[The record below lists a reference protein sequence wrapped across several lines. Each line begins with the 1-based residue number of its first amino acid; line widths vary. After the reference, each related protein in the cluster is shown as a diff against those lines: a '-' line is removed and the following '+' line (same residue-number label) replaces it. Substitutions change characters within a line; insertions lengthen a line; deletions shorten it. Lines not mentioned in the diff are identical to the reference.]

1 MTEYAEVAP
10 EILER
15 LRAVCLALPDAYE
28 EQAWVGTRWRI
39 RKRTFAHVLALDS
52 EWPPAYARAV
62 RPSGTVTVVTFR
74 SSGPELDSLTNAGHP
89 YYRPDWAPNIVGMI
103 LEADTDWSEV
113 AELLAESYC
122 IMAPK
127 KLAEQVHHQP
137 PAP

>member
-1 MTEYAEVAP
+1 VPEYLDVAAETVD
-10 EILER
+10 R
-15 LRAVCLALPDAYE
+15 LRSLCLALPDAYE

-52 EWPPAYARAV
+52 EWPAAYARAV
-62 RPSGTVTVVTFR
+62 RATGPVTVVTFR
-74 SSGPELDSLTNAGHP
+74 SSGAELDALTNAGHP

-103 LEADTDWSEV
+103 IEPDADWSEI

-122 IMAPK
+122 VMAPK
-127 KLAEQVHHQP
+127 KLAAQVRHQP